1 MAIFIVG
8 CIGIVGFIFI
18 FSVMLDCIVNTT
30 TDLLACFRCFRSHCD
45 NDTQPTTRNYWA
57 NMNLCDEYTEEIQ
70 KVNNLK
76 DEKKQE
82 ITYLQSSL
90 RKSTLRNRN
99 QNVEYATEEDI
110 QTAKEELQNVEQTL
124 RKLRKCQYTYYLK
137 TKEITRE
144 MNRRGMWELSK
155 ESHIENW

>member
-1 MAIFIVG
+1 MDDGTLYFQMIIIALVLAWMFIPLKK
-8 CIGIVGFIFI
+8 
-18 FSVMLDCIVNTT
+18 SENE
-30 TDLLACFRCFRSHCD
+30 
-45 NDTQPTTRNYWA
+45 PTTRNYWT

-70 KVNNLK
+70 KTNDLK
-76 DEKKQE
+76 EKKIRE
-82 ITYLQSSL
+82 ITSLKSSL

-144 MNRRGMWELSK
+144 MNRRGMWELAS
-155 ESHIENW
+155 

>member
-1 MAIFIVG
+1 MASFIVG
-8 CIGIVGFIFI
+8 CIVIVVFIFT
-18 FSVMLDCIVNTT
+18 FSVMLDCIVNITT
-30 TDLLACFRCFRSHCD
+30 NLLDCFRSHCD
-45 NDTQPTTRNYWA
+45 NNIQPTTRNYWT
-57 NMNLCDEYTEEIQ
+57 NMNLYDEYTEEIQ
-70 KVNNLK
+70 KTNDLK
-76 DEKKQE
+76 EEKKRE

-110 QTAKEELQNVEQTL
+110 QQAREELQNVEKTL

-137 TKEITRE
+137 AKEITRE

>member
-1 MAIFIVG
+1 MDDGTLYFQMIIIALVLAWMFIPLKK
-8 CIGIVGFIFI
+8 
-18 FSVMLDCIVNTT
+18 SENE
-30 TDLLACFRCFRSHCD
+30 
-45 NDTQPTTRNYWA
+45 PTTRNYWT
-57 NMNLCDEYTEEIQ
+57 NMNLCNEYTEEIDR
-70 KVNNLK
+70 VNILK
-76 DEKKQE
+76 EEKKQE

-124 RKLRKCQYTYYLK
+124 RKLRKCQYTYYSK

-144 MNRRGMWELSK
+144 MNRRGMWELAS
-155 ESHIENW
+155 

>member
-1 MAIFIVG
+1 MDDGTLYFPLLLIALVLAWMFIPLKK
-8 CIGIVGFIFI
+8 
-18 FSVMLDCIVNTT
+18 SENE
-30 TDLLACFRCFRSHCD
+30 
-45 NDTQPTTRNYWA
+45 PTTRNYWT
-57 NMNLCDEYTEEIQ
+57 NMNLCNEYTEEIHNV
-70 KVNNLK
+70 KNLK
-76 DEKKQE
+76 EEKKQE

-110 QTAKEELQNVEQTL
+110 QQAREELQNVEKTL
-124 RKLRKCQYTYYLK
+124 IKLRKCQYRYYLK

-155 ESHIENW
+155 ESHIENWWP

>member
-1 MAIFIVG
+1 MDDGTLYFQMIIIALVLAWMFIPLKK
-8 CIGIVGFIFI
+8 
-18 FSVMLDCIVNTT
+18 SENE
-30 TDLLACFRCFRSHCD
+30 
-45 NDTQPTTRNYWA
+45 PTTRNYWT

-82 ITYLQSSL
+82 ISHLQSSL

-110 QTAKEELQNVEQTL
+110 QTAKEELRDIEQTL
-124 RKLRKCQYTYYLK
+124 KKLRKCQYRYYLK

-144 MNRRGMWELSK
+144 MNGKGMWELAS
-155 ESHIENW
+155 